1 VCGDPDAHTD
11 RIASCSAGPAVL
23 AITLSA
29 VLVCTAVLLAYAV
42 RVARLGR
49 ATMPRLG
56 ASPGSA
62 LFPGWLMEAFYWALH
77 APGHGLVKLGISPDL
92 LTYLSLLVSLASF
105 PFAATGRFAYAAA
118 AVLVGAA
125 LDALDG
131 MVARAQRRASDA
143 GAVLDSFVDRLA
155 DAAPL
160 AGLAVFYRG
169 HAWTMLLPIVAMV
182 ASSLVSYARAKADI
196 YGLRLPNG
204 LMRRHERV
212 AYLSG
217 SLLIAPIAPTL
228 PLTGDVPYP
237 LTLAGIA
244 LIAGIGFLAATLLV
258 RRTRAALAEA
268 RVSRPL
274 EAKRTPPS
282 PPSPPPSTPSPAT
295 RAS

>member
-1 VCGDPDAHTD
+1 MH
-11 RIASCSAGPAVL
+11 CSEPVL
-23 AITLSA
+23 AITLTA
-29 VLVCTAVLLAYAV
+29 VLVCTAVLVAYGV
-42 RVARLGR
+42 RVARAGR
-49 ATMPRLG
+49 PAMPRLG

-62 LFPGWLMEAFYWALH
+62 LFPGWLVEAFYWALH
-77 APGHGLVKLGISPDL
+77 APGRGLTQLGVSPDL

-131 MVARAQRRASDA
+131 MVARAQLRASDS

-160 AGLAVFYRG
+160 AGLAVFWRG
-169 HAWTMLLPIVAMV
+169 HAAAMMVPILAMV

-196 YGLRLPNG
+196 YGLHLPNG

-228 PLTGDVPYP
+228 PLTGSIPYP
-237 LTLAGIA
+237 LTLAGVA
-244 LIAGIGFLAATLLV
+244 LIAVIGFFAATTLV
-258 RRTRAALAEA
+258 RRTRVALAAA
-268 RVSRPL
+268 RARRPL
-274 EAKRTPPS
+274 EAKISSSTSPS
-282 PPSPPPSTPSPAT
+282 PSPSSPSPSPAAT
-295 RAS
+295 RVS